1 MPNHISFIMDG
12 NNRWSKLNNY
22 NQHDAYKKGGNKLIS
37 LANYIFDNY
46 KTNFV
51 SAFALSNNNLKR
63 SKKIIDTLKSV
74 LLVFL
79 KDTLYKNYNFQ
90 IIFIGDLNF
99 FNEETRKLLN
109 EIQLQN
115 INKKKKLII
124 FLNYSGR
131 KDIETAYTNKTK
143 QKNNYLKSL
152 STYNIP
158 DPDMLI
164 RSGGYKR
171 ISDFMLYQ
179 IAFTELFFSNKL
191 WPDLSKRDINNFIN
205 KYKSTKRKFGI

>member
-1 MPNHISFIMDG
+1 M
-12 NNRWSKLNNY
+12 
-22 NQHDAYKKGGNKLIS
+22 
-37 LANYIFDNY
+37 
-46 KTNFV
+46 
-51 SAFALSNNNLKR
+51 
-63 SKKIIDTLKSV
+63 
-74 LLVFL
+74 
-79 KDTLYKNYNFQ
+79 
-90 IIFIGDLNF
+90 NF

-164 RSGGYKR
+164 RSGGYQR
-171 ISDFMLYQ
+171 ISYFMLYQ

>member
-1 MPNHISFIMDG
+1 MPNHISLLWTVIIVG
-12 NNRWSKLNNY
+12 QTLNNY

-191 WPDLSKRDINNFIN
+191 WPDLSKRDINNFKN